1 MNQQQIET
9 ISGVVANLKLISTL
23 YGRNMVTFT
32 LDGKQFK
39 AFDEEA
45 STVQTL
51 NGERIKVEAKR
62 GSYRG
67 KPEYAVVSVKA
78 TVDGRPVTVTDIRS
92 NAPVRAASGTCPH
105 CGAQMVGRDFYPGPT
120 EEGFE
125 EMLHDHFGGSV
136 APEVGKP
143 ANNPAS
149 ETPWRSEE
157 EHQKLNEKMI
167 ASWVKSFNDIFLHP
181 DSDLEKKSTSP
192 RLAARG
198 SKTSA

>member
-9 ISGVVANLKLISTL
+9 ISGVVADLKVIPTRF
-23 YGRNMVTFT
+23 GRKMVTFT

-39 AFDEEA
+39 AFNEEA

-51 NGERIKVEAKR
+51 NGERIKIEAKR

-92 NAPVRAASGTCPH
+92 KAPVRAASGTCPH
-105 CGAQMVGRDFYPGPT
+105 CGAQMAGRDFYPGLT

-125 EMLHDHFGGSV
+125 EMLNDHFGGSV
-136 APEVGKP
+136 TPEVQEP

-149 ETPWRSEE
+149 ESPARSEE
-157 EHQKLNEKMI
+157 EHQK
-167 ASWVKSFNDIFLHP
+167 
-181 DSDLEKKSTSP
+181 TQ
-192 RLAARG
+192 
-198 SKTSA
+198 